1 MRLSPQTIEKMSNE
15 FDLISPFQHSY
26 THEETNLSG
35 GLSCAGYDVHLASL
49 SLPTFNGEPLSNDTL
64 VNEWEC
70 HKEEFEVL
78 KSKLIDVEESLQST
92 RDLILGYTFTLE
104 NLMTSEYKVDD
115 AEAELDFYDR
125 KQQEIENTKNTIS
138 SNDLLANQQQS
149 EIDSLKSQFCEYE
162 NLEYKLKSHF
172 VIPPNGIVLGSTVE
186 KFNIPKHLSMDYSN
200 KSTLARRFIDSC
212 ATIAE
217 PAWHGHLTLE
227 IKNNSHVPQ
236 TLIIGQPIGQVLFQ
250 QLDHPTDYPYNGKYQ
265 GQSSDPKSAE

>member
-49 SLPTFNGEPLSNDTL
+49 SLPTFNGESLSNDTL
-64 VNEWEC
+64 VNEWEA
-70 HKEEFEVL
+70 HKEGFEDL
-78 KSKLIDVEESLQST
+78 KNKLIDAEESLQNT

-104 NLMTSEYKVDD
+104 NLMASEYEIDD
-115 AEAELDFYDR
+115 SETELDFNNR
-125 KQQEIENTKNTIS
+125 KQQEIENTNNTIA

-149 EIDSLKSQFCEYE
+149 EIDSLKNQFDEYE
-162 NLEYKLKSHF
+162 NLEYKLKNQF
-172 VIPPNGIVLGSTVE
+172 VIPPNGIVLGSTIE
-186 KFNIPKHLSMDYSN
+186 KFNIPKNLSMDYFN
-200 KSTLARRFIDSC
+200 KSTLARRFIDSA
-212 ATIAE
+212 ATLAE

-236 TLIIGQPIGQVLFQ
+236 TLVIGQPIGQVVFQ

-265 GQSSDPKSAE
+265 NQAEFPVSAK